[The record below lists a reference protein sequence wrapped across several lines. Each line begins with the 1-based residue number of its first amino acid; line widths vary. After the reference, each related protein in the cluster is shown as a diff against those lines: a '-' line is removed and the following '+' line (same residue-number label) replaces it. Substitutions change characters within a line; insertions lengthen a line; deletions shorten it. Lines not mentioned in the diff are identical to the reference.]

1 MNKINISGLNM
12 SIGEELKSVIEQKFN
27 KLFTHQSRIIT
38 ASINISKS
46 DGFTAKGHLE
56 LKGKNIILSAHS
68 DNPFKAIDDLT
79 NKLDRGLRRRAR
91 TERTKRKLTIEN
103 ANK

>member
-1 MNKINISGLNM
+1 M

-27 KLFTHQSRIIT
+27 KLFVHQNRII
-38 ASINISKS
+38 SSSVELSKS

-68 DNPFKAIDDLT
+68 DNPFKAIDELVS
-79 NKLDRGLRRRAR
+79 KLDRGLRRRAR
-91 TERTKRKLTIEN
+91 LERTKRKSGIEN